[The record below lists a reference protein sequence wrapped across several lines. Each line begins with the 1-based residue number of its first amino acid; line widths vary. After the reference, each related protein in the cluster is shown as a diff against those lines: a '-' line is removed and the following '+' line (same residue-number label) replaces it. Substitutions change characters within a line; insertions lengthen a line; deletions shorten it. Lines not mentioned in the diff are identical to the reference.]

1 MNSVS
6 KLKDIPSFSNR
17 TIIGVALIIL
27 SIFAAA
33 ALLRSTD
40 KTELF
45 WVAKTAIAEG
55 DKIRS
60 DQVAMARLYLPGIKD
75 LYLPVSEPV
84 VGSYAKEAIQT
95 GEAIKVSEIGQGQS
109 NILSRLVS
117 LEIAKGDLPTSAL
130 GGTLVDIYQLTDT
143 NRSLSIDTSLLLE
156 AIPIYNVVQSS
167 EISGSVQ
174 IILRIPL
181 VNVRSLL
188 EAYATGKIALTSH
201 EQ

>member
-6 KLKDIPSFSNR
+6 KIKEIPSFSNR

-60 DQVAMARLYLPGIKD
+60 DQVGLARLYLPGIKD
-75 LYLPVSEPV
+75 LYLPASEPLI
-84 VGSYAKEAIQT
+84 GSYAKEAIQA
-95 GEAIKVSEIGQGQS
+95 GEAIKVSEVGEGQTT
-109 NILSRLVS
+109 IRSRLVS
-117 LEIAKGDLPTSAL
+117 LEVTKGDLPTSAV
-130 GGTLVDIYQLTDT
+130 GGTLVDIYQLTDS
-143 NRSLSIDTSLLLE
+143 NRSLSISTSLLLE